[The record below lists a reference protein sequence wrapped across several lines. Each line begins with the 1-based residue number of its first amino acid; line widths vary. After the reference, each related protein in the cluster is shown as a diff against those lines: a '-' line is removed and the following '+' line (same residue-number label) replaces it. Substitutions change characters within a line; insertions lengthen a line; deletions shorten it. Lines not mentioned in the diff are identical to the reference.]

1 MRFWRKAI
9 VIAWKDILSEMRT
22 REIVS
27 SVLVFAILVIVIFNF
42 AFGGRQQTIN
52 LVAPGI
58 LWVTFAFAGVLSL
71 NRSFILEK
79 EENCL
84 EGLMACPVSREVIYV
99 GKIVSREVI
108 YVGKMLGSLLFL
120 LLVEAI
126 VLPIFAL
133 LFNVAV
139 FSLQLVAVTFLTTL
153 GFVAVGT
160 LFSALAVNTKAREM
174 VLPILFLPIVVP
186 IIIAA
191 VSASGLALSGEPW
204 GNLSSWLA
212 IIVAFDV
219 IFLVASFLVFTFV
232 IEE

>member
-1 MRFWRKAI
+1 MRFWRKAM

-27 SVLVFAILVIVIFNF
+27 SVLVFAILVMVIFNF
-42 AFGGRQQTIN
+42 AFGGRQQAVN

-99 GKIVSREVI
+99 GKA
-108 YVGKMLGSLLFL
+108 LGSLLFL

-133 LFNVAV
+133 LFNVAA
-139 FSLQLVAVTFLTTL
+139 FSLQLVTITFLTTL

-160 LFSALAVNTKAREM
+160 LFSALAVNTKPLGM
-174 VLPILFLPIVVP
+174 VLPILFRPIVVP
-186 IIIAA
+186 IIRAA
-191 VSASGLALSGEPW
+191 VRASGLALSGEPW
-204 GNLSSWLA
+204 SSLSAWLA